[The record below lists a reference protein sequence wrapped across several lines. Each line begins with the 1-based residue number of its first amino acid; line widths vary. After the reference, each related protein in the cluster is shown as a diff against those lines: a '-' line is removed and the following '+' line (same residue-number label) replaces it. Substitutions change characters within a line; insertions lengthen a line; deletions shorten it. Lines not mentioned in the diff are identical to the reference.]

1 MHRDLKRM
9 ASVEHDIVV
18 VGGGIHGACA
28 AWEATRR
35 GLRVA
40 LVEADDFGN
49 ATTSNS
55 LRTFHGG
62 LRYLQQLDFRR
73 MRESK

>member
-9 ASVEHDIVV
+9 ASVEHDVVV

-40 LVEADDFGN
+40 LIEAEDFGH
-49 ATTSNS
+49 ATSSNS
-55 LRTFHGG
+55 LGQFTPKRA
-62 LRYLQQLDFRR
+62 
-73 MRESK
+73 